1 MEDIVS
7 AFENTQKHRRTPKT
21 RILALKKPW
30 GRQLI
35 MFHSLQLFRVINQ
48 QHHQLVNRRLNQLIN
63 QQLLQLI
70 NRQTHQQISQ
80 QVHQAINQLFLQR
93 INQQQILPITPRNRC

>member
-7 AFENTQKHRRTPKT
+7 AFENTQEHRRTPKT

-35 MFHSLQLFRVINQ
+35 MFHSLSRTVPDFKKVFLFTVKSDTHLSRTK
-48 QHHQLVNRRLNQLIN
+48 
-63 QQLLQLI
+63 
-70 NRQTHQQISQ
+70 RQEK
-80 QVHQAINQLFLQR
+80 QR
-93 INQQQILPITPRNRC
+93 KHNKNEEKHYFGTDF